1 MQPAIDHSHS
11 FGYGDGKHVA
21 SCCVSIVYTLLEI
34 NEALTRRRKYEQN
47 GKQRVTVYG
56 SNETFV
62 TFLVAVTRRL
72 ALALFLCYSNALLL
86 TSSLAFNR
94 LILIAD
100 GKYRIAKL

>member
-47 GKQRVTVYG
+47 GKQRVSVYG

-62 TFLVAVTRRL
+62 TFLVAVTPVDLRL
-72 ALALFLCYSNALLL
+72 LFFCVIQMLSYSHHHLL
-86 TSSLAFNR
+86 S
-94 LILIAD
+94 IV
-100 GKYRIAKL
+100 